1 MASNESTAPPQ
12 RVLVLAGGGA
22 LALFAFGAIVATA
35 QRRMHATDSPA
46 VDMLVPFS
54 VPPPSPL
61 PSPRVVRDDQR
72 APGLAQAGSVEATDM
87 CGQCTGR
94 CQLFDASSPLCCT
107 AQCARQC
114 PQLMASVGCAGQTN
128 GSSGQ
133 ANGSATAPSIGLL
146 LETLGIGREGAGASS
161 GARALSSG
169 VRTARLAAR
178 L

>member
-1 MASNESTAPPQ
+1 MASNESTAPQ
-12 RVLVLAGGGA
+12 RVLALAGGGA

-35 QRRMHATDSPA
+35 QRRMHAIGSPA

-61 PSPRVVRDDQR
+61 PNLRVVRDDQR
-72 APGLAQAGSVEATDM
+72 ASGLAQAGSIEAIDM
-87 CGQCTGR
+87 CGQCMGR

-114 PQLMASVGCAGQTN
+114 PQLMASVGCAGQAN
-128 GSSGQ
+128 GSSSQ
-133 ANGSATAPSIGLL
+133 PNGSTTASSIGGLL

-161 GARALSSG
+161 GARAHPSG
-169 VRTARLAAR
+169 VRTARLAAQR
-178 L
+178 